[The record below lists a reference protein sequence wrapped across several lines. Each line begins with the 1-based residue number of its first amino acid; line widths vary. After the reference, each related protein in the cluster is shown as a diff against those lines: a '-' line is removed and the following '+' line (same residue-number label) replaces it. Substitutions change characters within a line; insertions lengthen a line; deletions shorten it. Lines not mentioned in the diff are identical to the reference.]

1 MTTHQPV
8 DDFIIIGIGFGTTY
22 SGVAWAYSR
31 EPEDIELV
39 TSWDSELSHCSD
51 IEKAP
56 TQLLYDNNKGT
67 SWGYSIPADK
77 DALKWFKLLLLD
89 SGDVSTDIS
98 VSCQLRHAQKLLA
111 KKKRD
116 PVEVIACYL
125 RKIWNHAI
133 AFQSTPAQRPSE
145 TKASSL
151 STDDSDSGGPSIGL
165 IVGGVVGGV
174 VALALIIL
182 VVIILR
188 RRKDSDKQLDSIFDA
203 RSCGDTK
210 LRFISEPEAAALA
223 TIKDLSKRSTM
234 KVGDTMVICDAGG
247 GTVDLIGYQIESIS
261 PFVVKECV
269 EGDGAL
275 CGGVFLDERFL
286 LLIKRKLEP
295 RSWENVTSAEEKKFL
310 NECWEHGIKP
320 QFSNQNRT
328 WLVDLPDSCGVASS
342 SRKLKRRKTLEL
354 SSRDILSAY
363 TLIVDKIERLIRQ
376 QTQAVKFKSGKPAK
390 YIILVGGFGRSSY
403 LYSKLQSIFS
413 ESTVL
418 QSRGN
423 KPWKAIC
430 RGAVVHGIT
439 NYGLSATLGVT
450 VGARVARN
458 SYGVM
463 FNADFDPREHKLS
476 DKCWSEQEQE
486 WYATNQ
492 MDWFLRQGDNML
504 TKKPVRQNYYQLFSE
519 PIGQVCE
526 TIYICSEPTPPDTS
540 GPAVNELCEIRWT
553 RNIKLESLPTYTNS
567 LGKVY
572 HRLSFD
578 IEMTC
583 EDGTVDF
590 TVYYKGKRVGA
601 HNVDVRFR

>member
-1 MTTHQPV
+1 MTARQPV
-8 DDFIIIGIGFGTTY
+8 DDFIIIGIDFGTTY

-31 EPEDIELV
+31 EPEEIELV
-39 TSWDSELSHCSD
+39 TSWDAELNHCSD
-51 IEKAP
+51 VEKAP

-89 SGDVSTDIS
+89 SGDVPTDVA
-98 VSCQLRHAQKLLA
+98 VSCQLRHARKLLD

-133 AFQSTPAQRPSE
+133 
-145 TKASSL
+145 
-151 STDDSDSGGPSIGL
+151 DSIRRS
-165 IVGGVVGGV
+165 VGTE
-174 VALALIIL
+174 LLQKSQFH
-182 VVIILR
+182 VVITLPAIWPPYAQQRMKQAASASGIL
-188 RRKDSDKQLDSIFDA
+188 DA

-234 KVGDTMVICDAGG
+234 KARLGILWSFAMLEAA
-247 GTVDLIGYQIESIS
+247 LYYQIESIS
-261 PFVVKECV
+261 PFVVKEYV
-269 EGDGAL
+269 KGDGGL

-286 LLIKRKLEP
+286 LLIKRKLAP
-295 RSWENVTSAEEKKFL
+295 RSWESVTSAEEKKFL

-328 WLVDLPDSCGVASS
+328 WLVDLPDSCSVAGSS
-342 SRKLKRRKTLEL
+342 GKLKRRKTLEL
-354 SSRDILSAY
+354 SSDILSAY
-363 TLIVDKIERLIRQ
+363 TPIVHKIEGLIRR
-376 QTQAVKFKSGKPAK
+376 QTQAVESKFGKPAK

-403 LYSKLQSIFS
+403 LYSKLQSTFF

-423 KPWKAIC
+423 KPWTAIC

-458 SYGVM
+458 SYGVT
-463 FNADFDPREHKLS
+463 FDAEFDPQKHRKC
-476 DKCWSEQEQE
+476 DKFWSEDSQA
-486 WYATNQ
+486 WYATDQ
-492 MDWFLRQGDNML
+492 MEWFLREGDNLL
-504 TKKPVRQNYYQLFSE
+504 TKKPVRQSYTRLFSE
-519 PIGQVCE
+519 PTGIISE
-526 TIYICSEPTPPDTS
+526 TIYGCSMSPAPKTL
-540 GPAVNELCEIRWT
+540 GPAVEKLCEIRWT
-553 RNIKLESLPTYTNS
+553 RGISLESLPTYTNP

-572 HRLSFD
+572 HELNFE

-583 EDGTVDF
+583 EGGIVDF
-590 TVYYKGKRVGA
+590 TVYYEGKRVGA
-601 HNVDVRFR
+601 HNVDVQFR